1 MNIVDLQSLV
11 ILDEG
16 RSACRSHVNAFVI
29 CSSGINMFVLNAYR
43 GPVVRGRPH
52 GGGCGGL
59 EEGR

>member
-29 CSSGINMFVLNAYR
+29 CSSGINMFVLNAYIIHKI
-43 GPVVRGRPH
+43 GRESIFH
-52 GGGCGGL
+52 FSCL
-59 EEGR
+59 LINT